1 MALKR
6 KKEYKNT
13 HSHQLINPEK
23 LFKMLEKLKRN
34 KNPYYQFYED
44 YNEYQARCRT
54 SDPTGYNVVFQD
66 DDKTDEIVDIDDKT
80 ECIVND
86 ALSIDD
92 DSGIEDGACEEE
104 EEEKEINTKDP
115 VKRYQFKYNESLY
128 MTNKYP
134 EISVNTEAS
143 VSIAPGEGQI

>member
-1 MALKR
+1 MINVPIEDDSIIDTLQQLPRTPKEAGLIGVALKR

-23 LFKMLEKLKRN
+23 LFIMLEKLKRN

-54 SDPTGYNVVFQD
+54 SDPKGYNVVFQD

-80 ECIVND
+80 E
-86 ALSIDD
+86 
-92 DSGIEDGACEEE
+92 
-104 EEEKEINTKDP
+104 
-115 VKRYQFKYNESLY
+115 
-128 MTNKYP
+128 
-134 EISVNTEAS
+134 
-143 VSIAPGEGQI
+143 